1 VTWRLRTLCLGGVI
15 TIALPAYG
23 QSLGDIAR
31 QEEARRSSA
40 KASVK
45 TLSNAD
51 LKPSEVV
58 TPSAAAPAE
67 SCYRSISLA
76 RCVSPEE
83 LVSISNAGIA
93 AKAIAPSEENWRQN
107 AHAIRT
113 QLETARRRI
122 ASLEGALANEQ
133 RSPGEREVTQKT
145 LLTVRQLAADIEQR
159 WEDFEKSAVKLH
171 IPQAWIE
178 PIPTLTTRN
187 SQ

>member
-1 VTWRLRTLCLGGVI
+1 MTSLLCTLCLGGVI
-15 TIALPAYG
+15 AVALPAYG

-31 QEEARRSSA
+31 QEEARRASV

-51 LKPSEVV
+51 LKPSEIVA
-58 TPSAAAPAE
+58 PSAGAPAE
-67 SCYRSISLA
+67 SCYMSISQG

-83 LVSISNAGIA
+83 LVSSSNAVIA
-93 AKAIAPSEENWRQN
+93 AMAIAPSEENWRQN
-107 AHAIRT
+107 AQSIRS
-113 QLETARRRI
+113 QLENARRRI
-122 ASLEGALANEQ
+122 ASIEAALANEV

-145 LLTVRQLAADIEQR
+145 LLTVRQSAVDIEQR

-171 IPQAWIE
+171 IPQSWIE

-187 SQ
+187 PQ